1 MLLHLSS
8 RHSYWFCSHCRLEMS
23 NSDDQTSHQKGKVA
37 GFNSASLKAAI
48 APLKSEQPV
57 VVV

>member
-37 GFNSASLKAAI
+37 RLNSASLQTAI
-48 APLKSEQPV
+48 APLKSERPV
-57 VVV
+57 AVV